1 MNRKGGF
8 NMVGLLM
15 SFVMLLIYV
24 ALLPAI
30 QELITGALP
39 NLDSMS
45 QMIIRLFPLV
55 ILIMI
60 IVSTIKG
67 DEGRTQFG

>member
-1 MNRKGGF
+1 MNKKGGF
-8 NMVGLLM
+8 NIVGLLLT
-15 SFVMLLIYV
+15 FVMLLIYV

-30 QELITGALP
+30 TELISDALP
-39 NLDSMS
+39 HLDSMS
-45 QMIIRLFPLV
+45 QMVIQLFPLV

-67 DEGRTQFG
+67 QQDTTQFG

>member
-45 QMIIRLFPLV
+45 QMIIQLFPLV